1 MDISQKFINK
11 LVINKGFGDVNPLLC
26 GSEVCDKKHAFGPAS
41 RGYWLLHFVISGKGT
56 FVTPRGKSNVKKNDI
71 FIIRPYEITYYEAD
85 EEEPWNYIWIGFRAG
100 IELPA
105 LLTSSDVIYA
115 PSLMRTFEKC
125 MEAPDSSSGNEGYE
139 ELLCSAV
146 WSIIAFAR
154 QNEQS
159 PDEEYSHYIK
169 PALDIME
176 AEYCNGISVA
186 EIAARLHLNRSYF
199 SMIFRKNMKKT
210 VAEHLSELRME
221 RAAKL
226 LTEYGYN
233 VTVTAASVGYQ
244 DVFTFSRAFKKRF
257 GVSPSE
263 YKSL

>member
-1 MDISQKFINK
+1 MEHEPKTFDK
-11 LVINKGFGDVNPLLC
+11 LVINKGFGDINPILC
-26 GSEVCDKKHAFGPAS
+26 GAENCDKKNFFGPAS
-41 RGYWLLHFVISGKGT
+41 RSYWLLHFVISGKGT
-56 FVTPRGKSNVKKNDI
+56 FVTPRGRTAVKKNDI
-71 FIIRPYEITYYEAD
+71 FVIRPYEITYYEAD
-85 EEEPWNYIWIGFRAG
+85 ETDPWKYIWIGFFAG
-100 IELPA
+100 IRLPS
-105 LLTSSDVIYA
+105 LLTTSDVIYA
-115 PSLMRTFEKC
+115 PSLMRTFEQC
-125 MEAPDSSSGNEGYE
+125 LSAPDSSSGTEGYE

-146 WSIIAFAR
+146 WNIISFAR
-154 QNEQS
+154 QNEHS
-159 PDEEYSHYIK
+159 HDEEYSHYIK

-226 LTEYGYN
+226 LTEYGYS

-263 YKSL
+263 YRSD